1 MRVWRLATPLVFAAA
16 GLVFATSALTAR
28 GTDLR
33 SDELSDLSGL
43 IAASNRRVQDDTARV
58 AALRRD
64 IERRTDDVG
73 GARAQAAARRAAA
86 LEVPA
91 GLRAVRGPGVTVTLD
106 DAPLQQAGRS
116 LGDLDPDAL
125 VVHQQDVQAVVNA
138 LWAGGA
144 EALKLMDQ
152 RVVSTSAVRC
162 VGNTLILQGRVYSPP
177 YAITAIGD
185 PTRLESALGASRDV
199 RIYLQYVD
207 AYGLGY
213 RLSEHHDVRL
223 PAFSGSLEL
232 QHAEAT
238 S

>member
-1 MRVWRLATPLVFAAA
+1 MRGWRMATPLVFAAA
-16 GLVFATSALTAR
+16 GLVFAASAQTAR

-43 IAASNRRVQDDTARV
+43 IATQNRRVQDDTARV
-58 AALRRD
+58 AALRRV
-64 IERRTDDVG
+64 IERRTHDVG
-73 GARAQAAARRAAA
+73 GARAQAAVRRAAA
-86 LEVPA
+86 LAGPA

-106 DAPLQQAGRS
+106 DAPLSPAGHAPS
-116 LGDLDPDAL
+116 DVDPDAL

-144 EALKLMDQ
+144 EALQLMDQ
-152 RVVSTSAVRC
+152 RVISTSAVRC

-177 YAITAIGD
+177 YAITAIGN
-185 PTRLESALGASRDV
+185 PTRMESALAASRDV

-213 RLSEHHDVRL
+213 RLTEHHEIRI
-223 PAFSGSLEL
+223 PAFTGSLEL
-232 QHAEAT
+232 RYAQEA